1 MIRLTERAASGLL
14 DILAMQQTSSDR
26 AVKLVPDPS
35 GGIAM
40 TIDRPAHG
48 DAVIDG
54 EKRPLL
60 IVDASLA
67 DQLDDVL
74 LDFTKANGSPP
85 HFVFLRD
92 GKLK

>member
-1 MIRLTERAASGLL
+1 MRLTDRAASGLR
-14 DILAMQQTSSDR
+14 DILALQRTPGDQ

-48 DAVIDG
+48 DAVIEG

-60 IVDASLA
+60 IVDASIA
-67 DQLDDVL
+67 TQLDDVV
-74 LDFTKANGSPP
+74 LDFTKANGLPL

-92 GKLK
+92 EELT